1 MSAQYTS
8 VALETNCF
16 GVNIPSHAHAS
27 GGWREE
33 IDSGN
38 DTCPEYLKKKPV
50 LHFCCHHYFK
60 LTFLFSCGARKHSV
74 DKLVILERAANLQYW
89 AF

>member
-1 MSAQYTS
+1 MASAQYTS
-8 VALETNCF
+8 VALEIHCF

-38 DTCPEYLKKKPV
+38 DVVCPEYLKNKPV
-50 LHFCCHHYFK
+50 LHFCCYHYFK
-60 LTFLFSCGARKHSV
+60 LTIVFSCGARKRSIN
-74 DKLVILERAANLQYW
+74 KLVILERTAYLQY
-89 AF
+89 